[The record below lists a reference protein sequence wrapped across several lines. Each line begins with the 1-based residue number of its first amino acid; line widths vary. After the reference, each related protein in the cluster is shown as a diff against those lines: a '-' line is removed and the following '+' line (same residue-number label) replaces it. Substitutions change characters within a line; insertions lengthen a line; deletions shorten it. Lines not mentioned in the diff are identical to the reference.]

1 MGKVYPKEPKTA
13 TGRGRTFPVITDEI
27 VFTENTDKNLFKNR
41 KY

>member
-13 TGRGRTFPVITDEI
+13 TGRVRPVTVITDEI
-27 VFTENTDKNLFKNR
+27 VFTENSDKGLFKNR